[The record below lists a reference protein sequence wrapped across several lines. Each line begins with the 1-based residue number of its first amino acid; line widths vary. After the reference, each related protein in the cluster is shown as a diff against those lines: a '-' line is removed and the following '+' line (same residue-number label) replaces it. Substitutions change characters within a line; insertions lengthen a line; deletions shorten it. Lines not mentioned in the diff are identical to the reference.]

1 MKLKAARTAVAG
13 ALLSAFAFTLRS
25 EAASGMFVEH
35 NLSTN
40 IDLVAVTAVT
50 TCEGLQEVLQGE
62 YVLDLAGFRE
72 TATTALQ
79 LLDENEELRPYAAWL
94 RTRLDYLAVADELQ
108 IAIAPPGLELQPRP
122 APTSSP
128 SPDLERRAWRDHLKG
143 EGLPVGARLYVQQ
156 LKPVFVEEGVPAE
169 LVWLAEVESGF
180 EPRARSPVGAAG
192 LFQLMPDTAEL
203 LGLSLRPRDDRL
215 VPVKSA
221 RAAAQYLR
229 YLHLKFGDWRL
240 AFAAYNA
247 GEGRVRR
254 LLTQHRARS
263 YDEIAVHLPAE
274 TQMYVPKV
282 EATIL
287 RREEVALNDLKSPA
301 INPASLPS
309 AESDGTPDR

>member
-13 ALLSAFAFTLRS
+13 ALLSAVAFSLRS
-25 EAASGMFVEH
+25 EAASGMFFEH
-35 NLSTN
+35 KPSTN

-108 IAIAPPGLELQPRP
+108 ITIAPPSLELHPRP
-122 APTSSP
+122 APTSSL
-128 SPDLERRAWRDHLKG
+128 SPDLERRAWREHLKG
-143 EGLPVGARLYVQQ
+143 EGLPAGARLYVQQ

-215 VPVKSA
+215 VPGKRA
-221 RAAAQYLR
+221 RAGGQYLR
-229 YLHLKFGDWRL
+229 YLHLKFGD
-240 AFAAYNA
+240 
-247 GEGRVRR
+247 G
-254 LLTQHRARS
+254 
-263 YDEIAVHLPAE
+263 
-274 TQMYVPKV
+274 
-282 EATIL
+282 
-287 RREEVALNDLKSPA
+287 
-301 INPASLPS
+301 
-309 AESDGTPDR
+309 